1 MPLHRGT
8 VASGF
13 LGVVPSPPGGL
24 TATTC
29 ANAQSVLSWSAP
41 STNGGSAVTDYVV
54 EYSANS
60 GGTWSTF
67 TDGVTSST
75 GATVTGLSNG
85 TSYVF
90 RVAAV
95 NTYGTGSYSGVS
107 NSALVATVPGA
118 PTISYVSP
126 YGNGSAEVAWSAP
139 ASNGGAS
146 VASYTI
152 QYSTSATFASSV
164 TTVSPT
170 VSSSPTVVAGLTNG
184 TPYYFRVAATNC
196 SGTGSYSAISS
207 SVTTYTVPSAP
218 AAPTYSSGQ
227 NSSTTD
233 TFTWVAPASNG
244 SPIDKYRWQ
253 VWRSNGTGW
262 DTLNLTETTGL
273 SASIVTAYSA
283 TRYAVRVEAHN
294 AAGWSAIGAASPESI
309 AWSLDAVSQSQACS
323 VGPTACS
330 CGSCDCGSNTGTQS
344 GSGTESRT
352 CYQWRRT
359 TNVLQSSSNRDSGG
373 VDPCSS
379 SYSGC
384 TATYGACTGCSGCT
398 AETLMTV
405 DGQYG
410 NAYYYAFTDVNGAN
424 YMTRNNK
431 PACGDCFEF
440 GFYIYRCISGG
451 VTSYRIVDR
460 GCIQYTYGGP
470 KTNCP

>member
-95 NTYGTGSYSGVS
+95 NTYGTGSYSSVS

-170 VSSSPTVVAGLTNG
+170 VSSSPTVVAGLTNA

-196 SGTGSYSAISS
+196 SGTGSYSSISS

-294 AAGWSAIGAASPESI
+294 AAGWGAVSASSPESI
-309 AWSLDAVSQSQACS
+309 AWSLDAVTDSGTCASAAC
-323 VGPTACS
+323 TCAT
-330 CGSCDCGSNTGTQS
+330 CDCGTSTGTNTTR
-344 GSGTESRT
+344 SGTRT

-359 TNVLQSSSNRDSGG
+359 TNVLQSSGLLNSNGYDSCTGDYGSCTGG
-373 VDPCSS
+373 S
-379 SYSGC
+379 
-384 TATYGACTGCSGCT
+384 CTGCSGCT
-398 AETLMTV
+398 AYTNANVFT
-405 DGQYG
+405 DGVYNGVQ
-410 NAYYYAFTDVNGAN
+410 YYANYDALGNPWMTPSSSYPCGYCEFPGHTITVCNGVYSVVYN
-424 YMTRNNK
+424 GCK
-431 PACGDCFEF
+431 P
-440 GFYIYRCISGG
+440 
-451 VTSYRIVDR
+451 V
-460 GCIQYTYGGP
+460 GGP
-470 KTNCP
+470 KC